1 MEALKIKAIPVDGKL
16 TVAVPHSLNNIEV
29 EVIVL
34 AEEKFE
40 KYNSTDQE
48 ERAKRMMLIVG
59 TAKDWDKTFDKHD
72 VYEQ

>member
-16 TVAVPHSLNNIEV
+16 TVAVPNSLNNIEV

-34 AEEKFE
+34 AEEKFI
-40 KYNSTDQE
+40 NIDQE
-48 ERAKRMMLIVG
+48 ERAKRMMSIVG
-59 TAKDWDKTFDKHD
+59 TAKDWDKSFDKHD

>member
-29 EVIVL
+29 EVIVS
-34 AEEKFE
+34 AEEKFI
-40 KYNSTDQE
+40 NIDQE
-48 ERAKRMMLIVG
+48 ERAKRMMSIVG
-59 TAKDWDKTFDKHD
+59 TAKDWDKSFDKHD